1 MTRSFRQLFLMNFKL
16 LYRNAGGLFF
26 TVAMPIGVYVALSVL
41 PIGRLVENVRYADF
55 VLPGIVAWMI
65 MQTGTYNLAY
75 WMIDLKSRGV
85 IKRFLVTPISKTELI
100 LSLLS
105 ARVLMIILQ
114 AIVLTGVGV
123 FLFDAT
129 FYGNVLTALLFVIV
143 GGFVFLLIGLL
154 ISTFADSYESAAPI
168 TSLVSIP
175 MTFLGDIFYP
185 IETLPHTL
193 QTVAKILPVTYLANG
208 LREIYT
214 QPVYVYSTGQ
224 NLWPLLLWFGVL
236 LLLVLWR
243 FRLEE

>member
-1 MTRSFRQLFLMNFKL
+1 MTRSFWQLFLMNFKL

-26 TVAMPIGVYVALSVL
+26 TVAMPIGVYIALSVL

-75 WMIDLKSRGV
+75 WMVDLKSRGV
-85 IKRFLVTPISKTELI
+85 IKRFLVTPISKTELV

-114 AIVLTGVGV
+114 AVVLTLVGII
-123 FLFDAT
+123 FFNAT
-129 FYGNVLTALLFVIV
+129 FYGNILTALLFIIV
-143 GGFVFLLIGLL
+143 GGFIFLLVGLL
-154 ISTFADSYESAAPI
+154 VSTFANSYEAAAPI
-168 TSLVSIP
+168 TALISIP
-175 MTFLGDIFYP
+175 MTFLGGIFYP
-185 IETLPHTL
+185 VQTLPHSL
-193 QTVAKILPVTYLANG
+193 QIIAKILPVTYLANG

-214 QPVYVYSTGQ
+214 RPVHIYSTAQ
-224 NLWPLLLWFGVL
+224 NLLPMLIWFVAL